1 VAILGASMADDQ
13 SPHEAAGGRR
23 LALPPGPIFHLQRA
37 HEAEHEIGAFR
48 AWAGYK
54 DYGSDG
60 ATDGLVLFQHV
71 LSFGPSETS
80 GRTGIHCHLAHVH
93 IILPSSGRGAFSYD
107 GVVTEAIPGS
117 VICQHGGTVHDQFV
131 YSYAAASAEE
141 NRKTPVTI
149 DPPSPDAPV
158 RSFSFLEF
166 FVPRTI
172 ADVELV
178 APAAVTAEDQATAW
192 DHPYH
197 APGASFALQTA
208 EDPGAAWRPVVG
220 LPALQVRDC
229 ATWAPSNR
237 LVATQI
243 LRAASEG
250 PAAGE
255 AMPLEIAGE
264 TGGLE
269 VYLVVQGAVGFA
281 APDGTPLTLN
291 TGDCLTCTAGLAG
304 APEAP
309 SADLRL
315 LRFFVSSRAED
326 LYERSREEIERL
338 EALGPAIARRREVRP
353 AGDDRPINFLN
364 DPGA

>member
-1 VAILGASMADDQ
+1 
-13 SPHEAAGGRR
+13 
-23 LALPPGPIFHLQRA
+23 LPPGPIFHLQRA

-54 DYGSDG
+54 DYGCDA

-71 LSFGPSETS
+71 LSFAPSEAA
-80 GRTGIHCHLAHVH
+80 GRTGVHCHLAHVH

-107 GVVTEAIPGS
+107 GVVTEAVPGS
-117 VICQHGGTVHDQFV
+117 VIVQHGGTVHDQFL
-131 YSYAAASAEE
+131 YSYAAASADE
-141 NRKTPVTI
+141 NCKTPVTI
-149 DPPSPDAPV
+149 DPPAPDAPLQ
-158 RSFSFLEF
+158 SFSFLEL

-178 APAAVTAEDQATAW
+178 PPAAVTPEDQATAW

-197 APGASFALQTA
+197 APGARFALQGA
-208 EDPGAAWRPVVG
+208 SDPGAAWRPVAG
-220 LPALQVRDC
+220 LPDLQVRD
-229 ATWAPSNR
+229 AETWAPTNR

-243 LRAASEG
+243 LRAATEG
-250 PAAGE
+250 PAAGD
-255 AMPLEIAGE
+255 AIPLEVPGE

-269 VYLVVQGAVGFA
+269 VLLVVQGSVGFE
-281 APDGTPLTLN
+281 APDGTPLKLK

-309 SADLRL
+309 STDLRL
-315 LRFFVSSRAED
+315 LRFFVSSRAEA

-338 EALGPAIARRREVRP
+338 EALGPGIARRREIRP
-353 AGDDRPINFLN
+353 AGDSRPVNFLS
-364 DPGA
+364 DPSA

>member
-1 VAILGASMADDQ
+1 MADDL
-13 SPHEAAGGRR
+13 SPPDAGAAGRR

-37 HEAEHEIGAFR
+37 HEAAHEIGAFR

-54 DYGSDG
+54 DYGCDA

-71 LSFGPSETS
+71 LSFGSSEDS

-93 IILPSSGRGAFSYD
+93 IVLPSSGRGAFSYD
-107 GVVTEAIPGS
+107 GVVTEALPGS

-131 YSYAAASAEE
+131 YSYAAASPEE
-141 NRKTPVTI
+141 NRKTPLTI
-149 DPPSPDAPV
+149 DPAPPDAPAQ
-158 RSFSFLEF
+158 SFSFLEF
-166 FVPRTI
+166 FVPRTV

-178 APAAVTAEDQATAW
+178 APADVTPEDQATAW

-197 APGASFALQTA
+197 APGASYALQTA
-208 EDPGAAWRPVVG
+208 DDPGAAWRPVQD
-220 LPALQVRDC
+220 LPDLQVRDGE
-229 ATWAPSNR
+229 TWAPTNR

-243 LRAASEG
+243 LRAAAEG
-250 PAAGE
+250 PATGE
-255 AMPLEIAGE
+255 AIPLEIPGE

-269 VYLVVQGAVGFA
+269 VFLVVQGAVGFE
-281 APDGTPLTLN
+281 APDGTPVKLA

-304 APEAP
+304 PPEGP

-315 LRFFVSSRAED
+315 LRFFVSSRAEA

-338 EALGPAIARRREVRP
+338 EALGPGIARRREVRP
-353 AGDDRPINFLN
+353 QGDARPVNFLS